1 MRRSSFRAAAIVRVA
16 LPAAAMVLAACG
28 QAPPPHALPSDPPPD
43 PADARAP
50 APPPPPAPLPAGTA
64 TGAAGARLQVAPG
77 HVSRCPG
84 GDRTTAEVSWN
95 APGRTSV
102 RIEVGQAG
110 DPADARNVFAAGGET
125 GSSTTGDWMVDGL
138 VFHLVDAASGRE
150 LASYRVTT
158 LPCGR

>member
-1 MRRSSFRAAAIVRVA
+1 MRHSNFRAAAIARVA
-16 LPAAAMVLAACG
+16 LLAAAAVLAGCG

-50 APPPPPAPLPAGTA
+50 VPPPPPAPLPAGTA
-64 TGAAGARLQVAPG
+64 TGVAGARLQVAPG
-77 HVSRCPG
+77 HVSHCAG
-84 GDRTTAEVSWN
+84 GDRATAEVSWE
-95 APGRTSV
+95 APGKTSV

-110 DPADARNVFAAGGET
+110 DPATARNVFAAGGQT
-125 GSSTTGDWMVDGL
+125 GSSTTGEWVVDGL
-138 VFHLVDAASGRE
+138 AFHLVDAASGSE